1 MYLIT
6 LLRPMRSKSP
16 QTGGGQPVH
25 THGVVGPIFWT
36 EKRPFLVSVRGN
48 RLDLGSPELGQA
60 LVAEAVPDVVKE
72 VAAMRFGIEELSVLV
87 LWEVEVSVDIAASET
102 QVQDVALSVVPSSLT
117 VPPGAGGTVKL
128 LLSDNP
134 TSVAGFR
141 AEAPSGLRAGL
152 WYVSEGHRIPAT
164 PPIASADGHGRI
176 SAPCPRVR

>member
-72 VAAMRFGIEELSVLV
+72 VAAVRFGIEELSVLSVLV
-87 LWEVEVSVDIAASET
+87 LWEVEVSVDIAAS
-102 QVQDVALSVVPSSLT
+102 AW
-117 VPPGAGGTVKL
+117 
-128 LLSDNP
+128 N
-134 TSVAGFR
+134 
-141 AEAPSGLRAGL
+141 
-152 WYVSEGHRIPAT
+152 W
-164 PPIASADGHGRI
+164 DGHSSSR
-176 SAPCPRVR
+176 